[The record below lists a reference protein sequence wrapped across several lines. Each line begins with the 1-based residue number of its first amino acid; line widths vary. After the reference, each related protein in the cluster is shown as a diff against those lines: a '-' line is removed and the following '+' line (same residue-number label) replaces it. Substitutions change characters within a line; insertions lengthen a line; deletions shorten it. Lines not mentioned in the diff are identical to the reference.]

1 MKKVTLKNYAV
12 KHKMSLFSVVKLLKS
27 GKLKS
32 ETTRENGKE
41 RVYILIENQETE
53 TQTITDI
60 ENQQPEE
67 KRLDMRVAEL
77 EREVERLRNILE
89 KLQEREN

>member
-12 KHKMSLFSVVKLLKS
+12 KHKMSLFSVVKLVKS